1 MPRCS
6 DLSFSKAFFT
16 VLYINHSR
24 ATDSNCD
31 SKIPCTLTL
40 TESCEL
46 RVHLA

>member
-1 MPRCS
+1 MPVAQIS
-6 DLSFSKAFFT
+6 NFSKAFT
-16 VLYINHSR
+16 VLNINHSR